1 MNTGEITSPTFL
13 IITRFSR
20 CSRPKGELDS
30 FARRHTLIFHL
41 PFVIS
46 ILFIPF
52 SFSLSLSFRRYVL
65 VWFAS
70 DCTMT
75 TMQHGVIS
83 FFFLFFDAPL
93 AAAFRFSFVRRT
105 IVSRARKLVDGVQ
118 EMPAECPVEHRVLCL
133 LATCRVG
140 AFSKLVCV
148 ALSAFRYDD
157 ITYRM
162 RPNNMYK
169 RSRGGSLW
177 KDKNKIYI
185 GVQFFHVTFSFW
197 GNRIWKFIEY
207 TWTWFSSGL
216 ASTK

>member
-30 FARRHTLIFHL
+30 FARRHTLSFS
-41 PFVIS
+41 IS
-46 ILFIPF
+46 LSLFRYYL
-52 SFSLSLSFRRYVL
+52 SFSLSLLAFRFVATFLFDLHPIAPWRRCSTAL
-65 VWFAS
+65 FL
-70 DCTMT
+70 
-75 TMQHGVIS
+75 

-148 ALSAFRYDD
+148 ALSAIRYDD

-177 KDKNKIYI
+177 IDKNKI
-185 GVQFFHVTFSFW
+185 
-197 GNRIWKFIEY
+197 
-207 TWTWFSSGL
+207 
-216 ASTK
+216 

>member
-83 FFFLFFDAPL
+83 FFFSFF
-93 AAAFRFSFVRRT
+93 RRTVSRCFSFFLCSPDHCLTSAEARRWRT
-105 IVSRARKLVDGVQ
+105 GNACWMSGGTPCPLPARYLPCRCFF
-118 EMPAECPVEHRVLCL
+118 EACL
-133 LATCRVG
+133 
-140 AFSKLVCV
+140 
-148 ALSAFRYDD
+148 
-157 ITYRM
+157 
-162 RPNNMYK
+162 
-169 RSRGGSLW
+169 RG
-177 KDKNKIYI
+177 
-185 GVQFFHVTFSFW
+185 TFSFS
-197 GNRIWKFIEY
+197 IWRHNIQDAAE
-207 TWTWFSSGL
+207 
-216 ASTK
+216 